1 MLAIVTRVI
10 GYKSWDKDA
19 QVISVGAT
27 VTCSTTAGLERNSSL
42 TVLRTA
48 SLRPKYQKVPRGCSP
63 WLDDGRLLPV
73 VSHGSS
79 L

>member
-48 SLRPKYQKVPRGCSP
+48 SLRPKYQ
-63 WLDDGRLLPV
+63 
-73 VSHGSS
+73 
-79 L
+79 